1 MAPRGARSAPGQLS
15 GPGPLAG
22 FSLVAGGTGN
32 VLAELVEGAVVV
44 TDDYSTTSFAIRA
57 NLATG
62 ETVGSIVLELVRDS
76 VTAERTEGY
85 APYSL
90 YGDEGHQNLTGMP
103 LPAGNYQ
110 LTATAYSET
119 GGGGEEEGRLTVSFT
134 VVESAPTPGET
145 TNETQPVPA
154 NLRAT
159 GAPTIV
165 GTAQV
170 GETLTVD
177 TSGIADED
185 GLEDATFSYQW
196 VRNDGA
202 TGTNIEDATGSS
214 YTLTE
219 DDEGKAITVTVTFTD
234 AAGNQ
239 ETLTSTETA
248 AVEPAPNSEATGA
261 PTIGGT
267 ARLGETLTADT
278 SATADEDGLDS
289 AVFSYRWIRNDGTE
303 DAEIADATGVDYT
316 LVPDDVG

>member
-1 MAPRGARSAPGQLS
+1 MRQHQ
-15 GPGPLAG
+15 
-22 FSLVAGGTGN
+22 SLRN
-32 VLAELVEGAVVV
+32 LIE
-44 TDDYSTTSFAIRA
+44 AIP
-57 NLATG
+57 
-62 ETVGSIVLELVRDS
+62 EHVK
-76 VTAERTEGY
+76 
-85 APYSL
+85 
-90 YGDEGHQNLTGMP
+90 
-103 LPAGNYQ
+103 
-110 LTATAYSET
+110 
-119 GGGGEEEGRLTVSFT
+119 GGEEEGRLTVSFT

-165 GTAQV
+165 GTAQA

-219 DDEGKAITVTVTFTD
+219 DDEGKAIKVQVTFTD

-278 SATADEDGLDS
+278 SAIADEDGLDS

-316 LVPDDVG
+316 LVQDDVGKTITVRVSFTDGAGREESLTSPPTAAVSAAPDRHPGQRAGLP